1 MTDSAAADEL
11 MDGLGKGGVVGG
23 CAIVVDPCAIVADT
37 DADSDCTEC
46 EEAGRDAVP
55 AATVAF
61 LLASG
66 SAMTVG
72 MVVLCWYGGGGG
84 RRRFY
89 WVNEIGGGQFSR
101 LHTESRARVRFWRAG
116 YQWKAKKIPDLQSMM
131 DFSSNMSFWAVPGAG
146 SEGRTFF
153 KRQNEHTSKHNKPVV
168 SSFYRKHR

>member
-1 MTDSAAADEL
+1 MKASFPSSSFSELNSSNNDASANSSSVGAETWTTEGCPVLLIDVVARLCWPMTDSAAADEL
-11 MDGLGKGGVVGG
+11 MDRLGKGGVVGG
-23 CAIVVDPCAIVADT
+23 CAIIADPRAIVADP

-89 WVNEIGGGQFSR
+89 WVDGMEYGTDSLR
-101 LHTESRARVRFWRAG
+101 PE
-116 YQWKAKKIPDLQSMM
+116 
-131 DFSSNMSFWAVPGAG
+131 
-146 SEGRTFF
+146 
-153 KRQNEHTSKHNKPVV
+153 
-168 SSFYRKHR
+168 